1 MLRLFCLALFL
12 PAFLCT
18 LHDYEKEFEEA
29 QAKFGGVAKRTP
41 HDYVMDYMHAL
52 EKYGGE
58 GLVKRDA
65 ADIKAHIN
73 SFIKYAKE
81 VEKINEDS
89 SIPFTAEVS
98 DICPFV
104 FNKTQDIRILAVF
117 SQLNLLEIFST

>member
-18 LHDYEKEFEEA
+18 LHYEQEFEEA

-65 ADIKAHIN
+65 ADIKAHIT

-98 DICPFV
+98 D
-104 FNKTQDIRILAVF
+104 KTQAGEFLLYFHNQISLKF
-117 SQLNLLEIFST
+117 SQPSITHT